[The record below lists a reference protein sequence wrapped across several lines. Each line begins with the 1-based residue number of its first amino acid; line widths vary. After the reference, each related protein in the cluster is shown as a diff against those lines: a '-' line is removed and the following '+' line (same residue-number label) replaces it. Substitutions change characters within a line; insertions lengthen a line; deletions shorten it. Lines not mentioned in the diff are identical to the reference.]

1 MVFHRMSTD
10 TLGFI
15 IGKGNA
21 LEHADKSVH
30 CTVKNQASGLIMV
43 EQLKK
48 TTVAHAI
55 SMKICSHT
63 VKNSQVKRFKNRQTA
78 SRRLHRIFG

>member
-1 MVFHRMSTD
+1 MSTD

-43 EQLKK
+43 KQLKK

-63 VKNSQVKRFKNRQTA
+63 VKNRQVFRVKRFRYRQTA